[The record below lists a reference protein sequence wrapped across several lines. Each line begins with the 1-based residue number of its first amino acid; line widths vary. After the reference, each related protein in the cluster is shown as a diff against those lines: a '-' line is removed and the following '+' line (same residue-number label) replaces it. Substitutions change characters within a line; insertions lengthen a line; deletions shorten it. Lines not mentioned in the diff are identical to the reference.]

1 MQSSMWWT
9 GWLFCGRDM
18 VGPVL
23 PVRGCHMEEKI
34 TLCHSCYEQGDH
46 SGIILKQSQMKRLSS
61 ERDGQKYAWEVVV
74 SLWRMLCCCY
84 RNSWGDGQCEDR
96 NVILLCLGFFV
107 SARGWQELR
116 EQCLSVSED
125 AGRCY
130 PSLWPVTRYIWLLS
144 FVAFLAASC

>member
-1 MQSSMWWT
+1 
-9 GWLFCGRDM
+9 M

-61 ERDGQKYAWEVVV
+61 ERDGQKYVWEVVV

-96 NVILLCLGFFV
+96 NIILLCLGLCLHGDDKSSGS
-107 SARGWQELR
+107 SA
-116 EQCLSVSED
+116 
-125 AGRCY
+125 
-130 PSLWPVTRYIWLLS
+130 
-144 FVAFLAASC
+144 